1 MKSDLPPVIFLSFFS
16 DQRGVAA
23 LHERRSQS
31 GTFPFTRRL
40 ITTYDAAVTEN
51 NAAKQA
57 KMIRTLL
64 SPVPGDGTM
73 LPSLSVQTA

>member
-1 MKSDLPPVIFLSFFS
+1 M
-16 DQRGVAA
+16 
-23 LHERRSQS
+23 
-31 GTFPFTRRL
+31 FPFTRRL
-40 ITTYDAAVTEN
+40 ITAYDAAVTEN

-64 SPVPGDGTM
+64 SPVTGDGTM